1 MAANSLEKSKES
13 KELKK
18 IELIA
23 IDLDGTLFNSKSEI
37 SKRNKD
43 AINRCLENKIK
54 IIITTAKT
62 VNWAKKLIKELNLK
76 DPQIASAGA
85 VIVNPDG
92 DLNYIKKIPI
102 NSYKKIINL
111 ARKWEVGVAVSC
123 IDSFVYYEKD
133 NPFLKYV
140 WDSGEIPGKTDNLL
154 KNGIANQALLIT
166 ITITAEHPFNNIVAE
181 ELGDELKVR
190 RAGEYFL
197 TAYNKRAG
205 KLGALRNVL
214 KITGVNPASIMAIGD
229 SEGDLGMISLAG
241 IGIAMGNA
249 LKKLKDAA
257 DFVVSDNDNDGVA
270 EAINKF
276 VFGEI

>member
-1 MAANSLEKSKES
+1 MAANSLEKSR
-13 KELKK
+13 ELKK

-37 SKRNKD
+37 SQRNKD
-43 AINRCLENKIK
+43 AIKKCLENKIK

-62 VNWAKKLIKELNLK
+62 VNWAKKLIKDLNLK

-111 ARKWEVGVAVSC
+111 TRRYEMGIGVC
-123 IDSFVYYEKD
+123 CLDSLVYYEKD
-133 NPFLKYV
+133 DPFLHYI

-154 KNGIANQALLIT
+154 RNEIASQALLIT
-166 ITITAEHPFNNIVAE
+166 IAVNEEHFFNKIFVSEIGN
-181 ELGDELKVR
+181 ELKIR

-214 KITGVNPASIMAIGD
+214 RITGVNPSNIMAIGD
-229 SEGDLGMISLAG
+229 SEGDLGMINLAG

-249 LKKLKDAA
+249 SKKLKEAA
-257 DFVVSDNDNDGVA
+257 EFVVSDNDNDGVA
-270 EAINKF
+270 EAIDKF
-276 VFGEI
+276 VFGKI

>member
-37 SKRNKD
+37 SQRNKD
-43 AINRCLENKIK
+43 TIKRCLENKIK

-62 VNWAKKLIKELNLK
+62 VNWAIKLIKELNLK

-166 ITITAEHPFNNIVAE
+166 VAINEEHPFNNIVVE
-181 ELGDELKVR
+181 ELGNELKVR

-214 KITGVNPASIMAIGD
+214 KITGVNPANIMAIGD

-249 LKKLKDAA
+249 SKKLKDAA

-276 VFGEI
+276 VFGKI